1 MAIRMGTTS
10 DRPARRGH
18 MADRRADGMMRSS
31 AQRIAALETQLEAA
45 RREQV
50 ALRAAIADYE
60 AQPDDRRDLLI
71 QLRSDIADL
80 VDRIERQGKA
90 MARIIA
96 QSGDVAPD
104 LQQDSDQATPADRH

>member
-1 MAIRMGTTS
+1 
-10 DRPARRGH
+10 